1 MDRHRSGRTLT
12 ALGLIVPAL
21 RLGAAPAEAD
31 ARAPHLLDVHAQGD
45 AHQVGPVTLP
55 PPTLPSVALLAV
67 GLTFLAGLGWWRRVA
82 SRSRGRALAVA
93 LSLVLTVFTVE
104 TAVHSVHHLADH
116 ESGTDCPVL
125 AGSQG
130 LAWGTADLAG
140 TDGPSLEVTTAPP
153 IRSDAGP
160 RWQLCRPSAGRA
172 PPA

>member
-1 MDRHRSGRTLT
+1 MDRHRSGRALT
-12 ALGLIVPAL
+12 ALGLIAL
-21 RLGAAPAEAD
+21 TVLLGAAPAGAD
-31 ARAPHLLDVHAQGD
+31 ATAPHLLDVHAREV
-45 AHQVGPVTLP
+45 AHQVPPVPLP
-55 PPTLPSVALLAV
+55 PAASPSVALLAV
-67 GLTFLAGLGWWRRVA
+67 GLVLLASRGWWRRA
-82 SRSRGRALAVA
+82 TSRSRGRALAIA

-130 LAWGTADLAG
+130 LAWGAADLVG
-140 TDGPSLEVTTAPP
+140 TVGPSLEVSTALPL
-153 IRSDAGP
+153 RSDDGP